1 MSEPQSQA
9 PSRQQPQPQP
19 QPLDQVLANAEK
31 NRDRDLADLLL
42 LVAQP
47 SISAEGTGIRETAAI
62 EEDLLR
68 SAGLTTRILETANQP
83 MVYGEWLGAPGKP
96 TVLFYGHYDVQ
107 PADPIELWTSPPFEP
122 AIRDGRIYAR
132 GIADNKAQHFSHIAA
147 IRAWLETTGS
157 LPVNVK
163 VLLEGEE
170 EIGSP
175 NLDATVLTHRDLL
188 RADLVYTSDGP
199 VTDDQ
204 YPEIAFGVRGMLYVE
219 LHATGPN
226 RDLHSG
232 HWGGVSLNPIWE
244 LVRLL
249 NTMLDDR
256 NRITIEGFYDNVHE
270 PTPAARAAMEALPFD
285 VNEAI
290 GRIGLTE
297 MVPPDD
303 LPYADRIMARPT
315 LNIAG
320 FTGGYGG
327 PGSKTIIPG
336 KATVKIDMRLVPDQT
351 PDEIWG
357 KISAHVEKHAP
368 GIEIVRLDGG
378 MLPSYTPVEH
388 PLADVL
394 RDAVERG
401 FGKRPI
407 DIPLVGG
414 SLPDATWT
422 KTLGIP
428 SFLVSY
434 GAPEQANHSPNE
446 SYRLERL
453 WQGIATSA
461 TLLSLL
467 ADADVSS

>member
-1 MSEPQSQA
+1 MPEATSM
-9 PSRQQPQPQP
+9 
-19 QPLDQVLANAEK
+19 LDQVIASLETT
-31 NRDRDLADLLL
+31 RERDLADLLR

-47 SISAEGTGIRETAAI
+47 SISAQHIGIRECAAI
-62 EEDLLR
+62 EEELLG

-107 PADPIELWTSPPFEP
+107 PADPLELWESPPFEP

-175 NLDATVLTHRDLL
+175 NLDATVLAHRDLL
-188 RADLVYTSDGP
+188 AADLVYTSDGP
-199 VTDDQ
+199 VTDDR

-219 LHATGPN
+219 LHATGAN

-232 HWGGVSLNPIWE
+232 HWGGVAPNPIWE

-249 NTMLDDR
+249 STMLDDE
-256 NRITIEGFYDNVHE
+256 NRITIDGFYDSVQT
-270 PTPAARAAMEALPFD
+270 PTPAAREAMEALPFD
-285 VNEAI
+285 VGEAI
-290 GRIGLTE
+290 GRIGLSE
-297 MVPPDD
+297 VVPPTD

-320 FTGGYGG
+320 IDGGYSGE
-327 PGSKTIIPG
+327 GSKTIIPS
-336 KATVKIDMRLVPDQT
+336 KARVKIDMRLVPDQT
-351 PDEIWG
+351 PDEIWE
-357 KISAHVEKHAP
+357 KIAAHVAHHAP
-368 GIEIVRLDGG
+368 EIEIVRLDGG

-388 PLADVL
+388 PLADPV
-394 RDAVERG
+394 RAAVERG

-428 SFLVSY
+428 SFLVPY
-434 GAPEQANHSPNE
+434 GAPEQANHAPNE

-453 WQGIATSA
+453 WQGITTTA
-461 TLLSLL
+461 TLLALL
-467 ADADVSS
+467 GES

>member
-1 MSEPQSQA
+1 MASALTPREALPN
-9 PSRQQPQPQP
+9 
-19 QPLDQVLANAEK
+19 VLIAAEANQE
-31 NRDRDLADLLL
+31 RDLADLLRL
-42 LVAQP
+42 IAQP
-47 SISAEGTGIRETAAI
+47 SISAQGIGIAECCAI
-62 EEDLLR
+62 EEELLR
-68 SAGLTTRILETANQP
+68 SAGLTIRIIETPRQP
-83 MVYGEWLGAPGKP
+83 MVYGEWSGAPSKP

-107 PADPIELWTSPPFEP
+107 PADPLELWTSPPFEP
-122 AIRDGRIYAR
+122 TIRDGRIYAR

-147 IRAWLETTGS
+147 IRAWLEATGS

-175 NLDATVLTHRDLL
+175 NLDSTVLANRDLL
-188 RADLVYTSDGP
+188 TADLVYTSDGP
-199 VTDDQ
+199 VTDDRF
-204 YPEIAFGVRGMLYVE
+204 PEIAFSVRGMLYIE

-232 HWGGVSLNPIWE
+232 HWGGVSPNPIWE

-249 NTMLDDR
+249 NTMLDA
-256 NRITIEGFYDNVHE
+256 NNQVTIDGFYDKVRQ

-285 VNEAI
+285 VGEAI
-290 GRIGLTE
+290 GRIGLTG

-320 FTGGYGG
+320 ISGGYSG
-327 PGSKTIIPG
+327 PGSKTIIPST
-336 KATVKIDMRLVPDQT
+336 AFVKIDMRLVPDQT
-351 PDEIWG
+351 PEEIWE
-357 KISAHVEKHAP
+357 KVSRHVATHAP
-368 GIEIVRLDGG
+368 DVEIRRLDGG

-388 PLADVL
+388 PLAEVV
-394 RDAVERG
+394 RGAVEAG

-422 KTLGIP
+422 KTLGLP
-428 SFLVSY
+428 SFLVPY

-446 SYRLERL
+446 SYRIERL

-461 TLLSLL
+461 TLLALL
-467 ADADVSS
+467 ADIKI

>member
-1 MSEPQSQA
+1 MPEATS
-9 PSRQQPQPQP
+9 
-19 QPLDQVLANAEK
+19 PLDQVIASLET
-31 NRDRDLADLLL
+31 NRERDLADLLR

-47 SISAEGTGIRETAAI
+47 SISAQHTGIRECAAI
-62 EEDLLR
+62 EEELLR
-68 SAGLTTRILETANQP
+68 SAGLTTQILETANQP

-107 PADPIELWTSPPFEP
+107 PADPLDLWKSPPFEP
-122 AIRDGRIYAR
+122 TIRDGRIYAR

-175 NLDATVLTHRDLL
+175 NLDATVLAHRDLL
-188 RADLVYTSDGP
+188 AADLVYTSDGP
-199 VTDDQ
+199 VTDDR

-219 LHATGPN
+219 LHATGAN

-232 HWGGVSLNPIWE
+232 HWGGVAPNPIWE

-249 NTMLDDR
+249 NTMLDDQ
-256 NRITIEGFYDNVHE
+256 NRITIEGFYDNVQT
-270 PTPAARAAMEALPFD
+270 PTPAARAAMDALPFD
-285 VNEAI
+285 VGEAI
-290 GRIGLTE
+290 GRIGLSK
-297 MVPPDD
+297 MVPPAD

-320 FTGGYGG
+320 IDGGYSGE
-327 PGSKTIIPG
+327 GSKTIIPS
-336 KATVKIDMRLVPDQT
+336 KARVKIDMRLVPDQT
-351 PDEIWG
+351 PDEIWE
-357 KISAHVEKHAP
+357 KIAAHVAKHAP
-368 GIEIVRLDGG
+368 EIEIVRLDGG

-388 PLADVL
+388 PLADTV
-394 RDAVERG
+394 RAAVERG

-428 SFLVSY
+428 SFLVPY
-434 GAPEQANHSPNE
+434 GAPEQANHAPNE

-453 WQGIATSA
+453 WQGITTTA
-461 TLLSLL
+461 TLLALL
-467 ADADVSS
+467 GEA